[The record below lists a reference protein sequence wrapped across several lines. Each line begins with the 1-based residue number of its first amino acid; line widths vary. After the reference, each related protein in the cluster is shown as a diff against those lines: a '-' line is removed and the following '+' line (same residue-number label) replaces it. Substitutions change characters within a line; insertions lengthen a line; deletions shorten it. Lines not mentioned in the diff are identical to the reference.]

1 MKGSARPA
9 SNAGGRA
16 ELIVGFEGIPCK
28 NSKNVVFE
36 YLKNNIIFSWKW
48 GWRI

>member
-28 NSKNVVFE
+28 IIFEVVFVHLT
-36 YLKNNIIFSWKW
+36 YNLIFSWKW
-48 GWRI
+48 RWWI